1 MSGRASQGEAAE
13 EDEVA
18 VAADDDLFRE
28 RETEQFDLADY
39 QNIIAKAEED
49 RKKEDRRLA
58 TEKLVQEIAT
68 RDAIIARREQA
79 ARERLQETEARQP
92 WDPAGNYALF
102 LTSANQR
109 PRRSLT
115 LLQEYFPQPDEH
127 ILRML
132 TKNKEERVLFGEE
145 NVIPILQNYIINPE
159 QIPKELKTPQNLE
172 FIEQYRGPFEE
183 YSRRRQSERQTARIQ
198 AAIARETKRRSV
210 TGRIKTILGL
220 DKGVGAKKK
229 GKTQKKSKKQKKT
242 AKKQKKNRKS
252 KTAKKMVS
260 KTSKR

>member
-28 RETEQFDLADY
+28 RETEQIDLAYYKD
-39 QNIIAKAEED
+39 IIAKAEED

-102 LTSANQR
+102 LTSAN
-109 PRRSLT
+109 
-115 LLQEYFPQPDEH
+115 
-127 ILRML
+127 
-132 TKNKEERVLFGEE
+132 
-145 NVIPILQNYIINPE
+145 
-159 QIPKELKTPQNLE
+159 
-172 FIEQYRGPFEE
+172 
-183 YSRRRQSERQTARIQ
+183 
-198 AAIARETKRRSV
+198 
-210 TGRIKTILGL
+210 
-220 DKGVGAKKK
+220 
-229 GKTQKKSKKQKKT
+229 
-242 AKKQKKNRKS
+242 
-252 KTAKKMVS
+252 
-260 KTSKR
+260 